1 MLSANCM
8 QMGFFFGSNL
18 WWQQLSTWPRT
29 LLAATIW
36 ICFSR
41 SVSLEHVLMVAKTLR
56 ALVTFLRCSGTD
68 HISRISAQAHWTE
81 TLVKFGCVKL
91 NILWA
96 IVLMT
101 WLETAAV
108 PAFSTLARHVFNPHD
123 DALLKH
129 LRDDNARI
137 EPEWYMPILPM
148 VLVNGADGIG
158 TGWSTKIPN
167 YDIREIVNNLRLML
181 DGREPLPM
189 VNSSSATRRKCLL
202 TSFSELN
209 FICNSLKVMCHCYN

>member
-1 MLSANCM
+1 MLSANCL
-8 QMGFFFGSNL
+8 QMDFFFGSNL
-18 WWQQLSTWPRT
+18 WWQQSSTWRRT
-29 LLAATIW
+29 LSAATIW

-41 SVSLEHVLMVAKTLR
+41 SVSLEHVLMEAKTLR

-81 TLVKFGCVKL
+81 SRVRYGWVKL
-91 NILWA
+91 DILWA
-96 IVLMT
+96 MDLI
-101 WLETAAV
+101 WLGTAAV

-148 VLVNGADGIG
+148 VLVNGAEGIG

-189 VNSSSATRRKCLL
+189 VNSSSASCRKCLL
-202 TSFSELN
+202 MSFSDWN
-209 FICNSLKVMCHCYN
+209 FIFNSLTVRCQRCN